1 MLFYKNSI
9 AINTNYSKYTLQT
22 YERCGRNI
30 ELINKTNQ
38 VVNLLENLKRE
49 TGKETS

>member
-1 MLFYKNSI
+1 MLFYKNVI
-9 AINTNYSKYTLQT
+9 AINTNYSKCALQA
-22 YERCGRNI
+22 YERWGRNI

-49 TGKETS
+49 TGK